1 MQTKPHQTLILAS
14 SSPYRKEVLQ
24 KLRIPFECISP
35 EVDETPLKQ
44 ETAVDTALR
53 LAQAKAKKVA
63 DLHPNALIIGCDQV
77 ATLNG
82 IAIGKPITHE
92 KAVAQLT
99 MLSGQEVT
107 FNSALCLYDASKQ
120 HMQVTNVPY
129 LVKFKQLNTAQ
140 IERYLHLDQPY
151 QCAGSAKSES
161 LGIALMEYMRGDDPN
176 ALIGLPLIA
185 LVQMFENIGVHCP

>member
-1 MQTKPHQTLILAS
+1 MPSNSQQTLILAS

-35 EVDETPLKQ
+35 EVDETPLVQ
-44 ETAVDTALR
+44 ETAVETAVR

-63 DLHPNALIIGCDQV
+63 ESHPRALIIGCDQV

-92 KAVAQLT
+92 KAIAQLL

-120 HMQVTNVPY
+120 HMQVTNVPC

-140 IERYLHLDQPY
+140 IERYLHIDQPY

-161 LGIALMEYMRGDDPN
+161 LGITLMEYMRVDDPN

-185 LVQMFENIGVHCP
+185 LIKMFENIGFEIL

>member
-1 MQTKPHQTLILAS
+1 MPSNSQQTLILAS
-14 SSPYRKEVLQ
+14 SSPYRKEILQ

-35 EVDETPLKQ
+35 EVDETPLAQ
-44 ETAVDTALR
+44 EKAVDTALR

-63 DLHPNALIIGCDQV
+63 ESQPNALIIGCDQV

-82 IAIGKPITHE
+82 MAIGKPITHE
-92 KAVAQLT
+92 KAVAQLM
-99 MLSGQEVT
+99 MLSGQEVS

-120 HMQVTNVPY
+120 DMQVTNVPY
-129 LVKFKQLNTAQ
+129 LVKFKQLNAAQ
-140 IERYLHLDQPY
+140 IERYLLLDQPY

-176 ALIGLPLIA
+176 ALVGLPLIA
-185 LVQMFENIGVHCP
+185 LIKMLENIGVEIP